1 MENNRKHLGLYIIL
15 NILIMMNVYGF
26 LLNEKLA

>member
-1 MENNRKHLGLYIIL
+1 MENINKHLGLYIIL